1 MVAFLAHRL
10 QTGLIF
16 REDFQN
22 DRRKLLERKAIRFD
36 PIANISAPI

>member
-10 QTGLIF
+10 QTVIF